1 MRFITTLNNQ
11 KCMEWG
17 LNATQGILVSL
28 LYEANSWAKEIILED
43 KVYYFVSRNLVLQEL
58 PMFFEKADTVYRTL
72 KVLAEKGIVEY
83 IKYKNMDLIRLTEKG
98 KTWNFI
104 KNNSEKN
111 PTLEENSEKFPSE
124 LGKKSENN
132 SEKNPTY
139 KDTNKHKDINNN
151 IKENIK
157 RKILVQLEQEDI
169 QTSLKEKIKEW
180 VEFRSEIKKPLKT
193 YRPISKILNSSWVQ
207 QPDAIKFMEWCMN
220 HEWQGLEEE
229 FYLSFCKTKTKKI
242 PEEIKPEDYAREV
255 EEYYASLK

>member
-1 MRFITTLNNQ
+1 
-11 KCMEWG
+11 
-17 LNATQGILVSL
+17 
-28 LYEANSWAKEIILED
+28 
-43 KVYYFVSRNLVLQEL
+43 
-58 PMFFEKADTVYRTL
+58 
-72 KVLAEKGIVEY
+72 
-83 IKYKNMDLIRLTEKG
+83 
-98 KTWNFI
+98 
-104 KNNSEKN
+104 
-111 PTLEENSEKFPSE
+111 
-124 LGKKSENN
+124 
-132 SEKNPTY
+132 TY

-180 VEFRSEIKKPLKT
+180 VEFRCEIKKPLKT
-193 YRPISKILNSSWVQ
+193 YRPISKILNSSWVR